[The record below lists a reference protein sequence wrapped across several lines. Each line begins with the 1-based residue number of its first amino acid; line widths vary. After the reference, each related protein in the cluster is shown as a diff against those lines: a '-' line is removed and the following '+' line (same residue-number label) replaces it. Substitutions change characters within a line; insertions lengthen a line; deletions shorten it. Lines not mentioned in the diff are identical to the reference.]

1 MVTVVVGLKLSAS
14 ENLGCRHAAFQPMT
28 SQAAFV
34 HEGHETDIGHASE
47 AA

>member
-14 ENLGCRHAAFQPMT
+14 ENLGSRHAAFQLMT
-28 SQAAFV
+28 LQAAFV
-34 HEGHETDIGHASE
+34 REGHETDIGHASE

>member
-1 MVTVVVGLKLSAS
+1 MVTFVVRLKLSAS

-34 HEGHETDIGHASE
+34 HEGHETDIGHVSE

>member
-1 MVTVVVGLKLSAS
+1 MVTVVVQLKLSAS
-14 ENLGCRHAAFQPMT
+14 ENLGCRHAAFQQMT

-34 HEGHETDIGHASE
+34 HEDHETNIGHASE